1 MEETSNSPAAKN
13 QRLDISTGQIDQDVP
28 QTDCPKDE
36 SNSSGQLD
44 NSVAAQAPSPLDLPT
59 NGHFANIT
67 SLSDSQLDGQVDH
80 DIRKHELTS
89 PEMLASPKKFL
100 SDEQAKEKPEIS
112 EPEKS
117 KLPEA
122 SAVDGA
128 AAAFERNSI
137 YHVKWVGWRRN
148 SSDPLRRIGII
159 TQNENG
165 PCPLLSIV
173 NVLLLRGKLTLPEGC
188 EVISAEQLLEFLG
201 KSLFYLTHLLVV
213 FEII

>member
-1 MEETSNSPAAKN
+1 
-13 QRLDISTGQIDQDVP
+13 
-28 QTDCPKDE
+28 
-36 SNSSGQLD
+36 
-44 NSVAAQAPSPLDLPT
+44 
-59 NGHFANIT
+59 
-67 SLSDSQLDGQVDH
+67 
-80 DIRKHELTS
+80 
-89 PEMLASPKKFL
+89 MLASPKKFL